1 MAAASFGP
9 GPGSRSGAGEPPSPA
24 TVRPERAMGAGTKA
38 PEAGLREPRC
48 LSTLEKFG
56 GFVTGFP
63 FAVLAGSP
71 PPFLPLSWQTWN
83 VRKQES
89 DVLY

>member
-1 MAAASFGP
+1 MAAAGFGP

-24 TVRPERAMGAGTKA
+24 TFRPERAVGAGTKA
-38 PEAGLREPRC
+38 PEAGPREPRC

-56 GFVTGFP
+56 GFVAGFP
-63 FAVLAGSP
+63 FAGLAGSP

-83 VRKQES
+83 VQES